1 MASELRFRMAISAD
15 EASRYYRGTD
25 RFVVVTAENGQKL
38 QFPAQHIRPFIDQ
51 LGVRGLFSIQFDD
64 DNKLIGLKK
73 LSD

>member
-15 EASRYYRGTD
+15 EASRYYRGTA

-38 QFPAQHIRPFIDQ
+38 QFPAQHIRQFIDQ

-64 DNKLIGLKK
+64 NNKLIGLKK